1 MTTPG
6 RQMLELVRSFTLE
19 RDVSPD
25 EFWGGAFAIAVAAL
39 GKLPEA
45 QREASL
51 ASIERGNLREAVDTF
66 VVRCSALES
75 ARRRLQ

>member
-1 MTTPG
+1 MTPG
-6 RQMLELVRSFTLE
+6 RQMLELVGNLTLE

-25 EFWGGAFAIAVAAL
+25 EFWAGAFAIAVAAL

-51 ASIERGNLREAVDTF
+51 ANIERGNLREAVDTF
-66 VVRCSALES
+66 VERCAALQTG
-75 ARRRLQ
+75 RRLQ